1 MLPLGDLRA
10 LQAAE
15 NVPLHALTQAS
26 HTLQAIMKAS
36 ASEKSYDGVD
46 LCSSLSYGYCNVMA

>member
-1 MLPLGDLRA
+1 MLPPMRA

-36 ASEKSYDGVD
+36 ASEKSYDGAD
-46 LCSSLSYGYCNVMA
+46 LCFSLLYRYRNVMA

>member
-36 ASEKSYDGVD
+36 ASEKSYNGAD
-46 LCSSLSYGYCNVMA
+46 LCFSLLYGYRNIMA